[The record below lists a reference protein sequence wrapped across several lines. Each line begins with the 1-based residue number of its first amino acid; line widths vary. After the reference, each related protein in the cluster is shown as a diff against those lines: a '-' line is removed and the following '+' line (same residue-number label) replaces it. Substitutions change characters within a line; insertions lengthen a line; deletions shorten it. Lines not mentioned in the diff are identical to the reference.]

1 VGLVFEFAFH
11 TFLSSP
17 GLTAVGNMI
26 TMVDRQNVV
35 PGGKVVKTNTC
46 PTDACD
52 YRDLRIVKGER
63 GEWRK
68 AKEESEEDG
77 SGWFGGKWSI
87 NRRARTNRM
96 VCLWH

>member
-1 VGLVFEFAFH
+1 
-11 TFLSSP
+11 
-17 GLTAVGNMI
+17 MI

-52 YRDLRIVKGER
+52 YRGLRMVKGER
-63 GEWRK
+63 GEWREE
-68 AKEESEEDG
+68 KEESEEDG